1 MLRAILE
8 LLVTIA
14 VVLMARA
21 LFSHLLR
28 SITIASRNAYRQTM
42 DEAERRRETAES
54 ARDTRST
61 GQLHKDPVCGTYVAE
76 STLYRRQ
83 VSGDTFYYC
92 SDECRRAHTPVGMW
106 GTKV

>member
-1 MLRAILE
+1 MFRAILE

-21 LFSHLLR
+21 LFTHLLR

-42 DEAERRRETAES
+42 DEAEHRRDETGS
-54 ARDTRST
+54 AHETRST

-76 STLYRRQ
+76 STPYHRK
-83 VSGDTFYYC
+83 VSGDIFYYC
-92 SDECRRAHTPVGMW
+92 SDECRQAHAPVAR
-106 GTKV
+106 